1 MDLIILE
8 SVKANIVKNKNK
20 RDDIEIWT
28 DFDFEQ
34 LNMPP
39 FELIYSKDKKQKIGW
54 ISKDNNGLYDV
65 LKYEDQ
71 TKWLTLPRYIL
82 LKDGSKK
89 KIRYIRPDDAY
100 DIYSKFNIE
109 LFPITIFHK
118 ENVRKYINNKLTD
131 TTEYIKSIIFVNE
144 QCLSNTVNTL
154 FPKNY
159 LRINT
164 NYKCSYQILTEKRKL
179 LPKKD
184 KNGIVISI

>member
-100 DIYSKFNIE
+100 DIYS
-109 LFPITIFHK
+109 
-118 ENVRKYINNKLTD
+118 
-131 TTEYIKSIIFVNE
+131 
-144 QCLSNTVNTL
+144 
-154 FPKNY
+154 
-159 LRINT
+159 
-164 NYKCSYQILTEKRKL
+164 
-179 LPKKD
+179 
-184 KNGIVISI
+184 